1 MESFIDSYYTVNKV
15 PIEAK
20 FKGIIA
26 VMGKEIWKY
35 MEGNSIFDASG
46 SLIHKD
52 NTAYR
57 EA

>member
-35 MEGNSIFDASG
+35 MEGKSIFDASG
-46 SLIHKD
+46 SLIHRD

-57 EA
+57 